1 MRHEALHDY
10 DDAVA
15 GEIVLR
21 SPPPNAVSN
30 PVRRTAPD
38 LVSQPIYPQ
47 ASLNR
52 RYSDRPLDW
61 RSRLFGLAG
70 TGGVVLAILTGLV
83 VTWQAVQPMV
93 TPAEALIVTT
103 QPLAAPPEPV
113 EEVPEGPRQVERKAS
128 RAEREPQPEPP
139 KLLIPQPSTHPVPIE
154 PPAPAAKPADPVP
167 ETTAPKTMPA
177 PPARRASSNADAT
190 WEALL
195 LAHLEKYRRYPAAA
209 RARREEG
216 VSFVTFRMNRAG
228 KVLSASLGRSSGSIF
243 LDRAA
248 METIRR
254 AQPLPAIPEGK
265 PDELELSVPVEFFL
279 Q

>member
-1 MRHEALHDY
+1 M
-10 DDAVA
+10 
-15 GEIVLR
+15 
-21 SPPPNAVSN
+21 
-30 PVRRTAPD
+30 
-38 LVSQPIYPQ
+38 
-47 ASLNR
+47 
-52 RYSDRPLDW
+52 
-61 RSRLFGLAG
+61 
-70 TGGVVLAILTGLV
+70 
-83 VTWQAVQPMV
+83 
-93 TPAEALIVTT
+93 
-103 QPLAAPPEPV
+103 
-113 EEVPEGPRQVERKAS
+113 
-128 RAEREPQPEPP
+128 EPP
-139 KLLIPQPSTHPVPIE
+139 KLLIPQPSAHLIPIE
-154 PPAPAAKPADPVP
+154 PSAPAAKPADPVP

-216 VSFVTFRMNRAG
+216 VTFVTFRMNRAG

-248 METIRR
+248 LDTIRR

-265 PDELELSVPVEFFL
+265 PDEVELSVPVEFFL